1 MRSMK
6 KIDYQKVGLKLKSAR
21 EYLQLTQE
29 QVANIL
35 QLGRDAIIRI
45 EKGSRKIN
53 ADELSNFSKLYGL
66 SMEEILDVEE
76 KQYMG
81 QAFARGFETLSP
93 KDQKEIL
100 KLIKLKNTY
109 KHDRNE

>member
-1 MRSMK
+1 MK
-6 KIDYQKVGLKLKSAR
+6 KINYQKVGLKLKSAR

-76 KQYMG
+76 KQPMG
-81 QAFARGFETLSP
+81 QALARGFETLNP

-109 KHDRNE
+109 KHDRND